1 MFNVIFIYIAE
12 FNCKTFKDDAPR
24 GKGVFEKV
32 SHIVIGGR
40 GFYKFC
46 HVTAQYKFYS
56 SNSVIPIGEED
67 DNIRL

>member
-32 SHIVIGGR
+32 SHIVTGVGG
-40 GFYKFC
+40 
-46 HVTAQYKFYS
+46 VTSF
-56 SNSVIPIGEED
+56 VT
-67 DNIRL
+67 